1 MSSIFLEHPTIKG
14 WTSDKNHQGCIDIE
28 DIRWGVNRQITSSTS
43 TRGDRESSNAV
54 ISDLSLTKWMDKT
67 SPYLFMETCCGTG
80 KTIKIIMTKTGAG
93 DGADVFLE
101 YTLENALFSKMEVQ
115 AIRASNIRPAEEYRI
130 SFTSMSVKYIQYDEN
145 GNILAP
151 EAVGF
156 NTTTNTKY

>member
-1 MSSIFLEHPTIKG
+1 MSSIFLQHPTIKG

-28 DIRWGVNRQITSSTS
+28 DIKWGVGRQITSATSTS
-43 TRGDRESSNAV
+43 GDRESSNAV
-54 ISDLSLTKWMDKT
+54 ISDLILTKWMDKS
-67 SPYLFMETCCGTG
+67 SPYLFIETCCGTG
-80 KTIKIIMTKTGAG
+80 VTVKIIMTKTGTG

-130 SFTSMSVKYIQYDEN
+130 SFTSMSVKYIQYDED
-145 GNILAP
+145 GNMLAP

-156 NTTTNTKY
+156 NTASNTKH